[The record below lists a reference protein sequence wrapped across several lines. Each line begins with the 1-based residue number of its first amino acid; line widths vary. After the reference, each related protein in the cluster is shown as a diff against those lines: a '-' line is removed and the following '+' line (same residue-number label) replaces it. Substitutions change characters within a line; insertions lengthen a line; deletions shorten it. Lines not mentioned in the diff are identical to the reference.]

1 MVMEPQRQIDH
12 FRALR
17 NDLGAAAKAGKIVT
31 DIAVILLDGKGQILA
46 GEELVFGDETMKAF
60 PVVGQEGVTLDPD
73 FIEKFLTGC
82 IITPTQKPGQSSPLD
97 RIKRSPKPYFVCLF
111 LRK

>member
-12 FRALR
+12 LRAFR

-31 DIAVILLDGKGQILA
+31 DIAVVLLDGKGQILA
-46 GEELVFGDETMKAF
+46 GEELVFGDEAVEAV
-60 PVVGQEGVTLDPD
+60 PVVGQKDVTLDAD
-73 FIEKFLTGC
+73 FIEKLLAGC
-82 IITPTQKPGQSSPLD
+82 IITPTQKPGQSSPVD
-97 RIKRSPKPYFVCLF
+97 RIKRSPKPYLACLF

>member
-1 MVMEPQRQIDH
+1 M
-12 FRALR
+12 
-17 NDLGAAAKAGKIVT
+17 T
-31 DIAVILLDGKGQILA
+31 DIAVVLLDGKGQILA
-46 GEELVFGDETMKAF
+46 GEELVFGDETMKAV
-60 PVVGQEGVTLDPD
+60 PVVGQEYVTLDLD

-97 RIKRSPKPYFVCLF
+97 RIKRSPKPYLACLF